1 VELRCGTVADVKER
15 FDVVVAN
22 IQANLLAAMA
32 GDLAERVASAGRLAL
47 SGILLEQADA
57 VRSAYQR
64 QGLHFL
70 EDERAGEWCLLAFK
84 RE

>member
-1 VELRCGTVADVKER
+1 
-15 FDVVVAN
+15 
-22 IQANLLAAMA
+22 MA